1 MVDECKSAPYDN
13 LYIQILK
20 FRVLDEV
27 LNAKTNVS
35 DAAAKSK
42 GSQVKNSWWMPPGAE
57 DFVGLMYMFMGK
69 GEQGNNHYKF
79 FKETLF
85 DPFSRA
91 IQKINQAKQIYL
103 NGLQELKKLE
113 PVVTAELNEDIGVG
127 PFTVSDG
134 IRVYVWNKLGYEIP
148 GISKKEINA
157 LVKAIENN
165 AGYKAFG
172 NGLIKLTKD
181 ITCFSISL
189 IAFVSSDNSY
199 NANEYLP
206 TEVSE
211 KFLLPVN
218 L

>member
-1 MVDECKSAPYDN
+1 MKYALEV
-13 LYIQILK
+13 I
-20 FRVLDEV
+20 VLDRRGPNIDPMTGERKV
-27 LNAKTNVS
+27 LTPSRSIQYSKSDLDAEMNNIIYEQSGVNAKTNVS

-172 NGLIKLTKD
+172 NGLIK
-181 ITCFSISL
+181 
-189 IAFVSSDNSY
+189 
-199 NANEYLP
+199 
-206 TEVSE
+206 
-211 KFLLPVN
+211 
-218 L
+218 